1 MLPPPPPP
9 RLLREGAAGCSDWL
23 KCEAWV
29 EDLRGTLSSGMSSPH
44 AAASAAAGDRVRGGA
59 RAAPPPLPPPPLPRG
74 PTAWARLPSC
84 MGSRSVPSCSAE
96 SSWCAAASN
105 SSGVISMAS
114 CISREAARTNSG
126 SQYLPKPW
134 SLSTCNQDA
143 KIRYTLDTLILMR
156 VTTKEHTTHQHLSYF
171 KLETNLDCFASPCN
185 FAILHQLTKTLFFK
199 PHSFPLRLGS

>member
-1 MLPPPPPP
+1 MVLENFGQCCSVPVCFSVPQRGRFQMLPPPPPP

-59 RAAPPPLPPPPLPRG
+59 RAPPPLPPPPLPRG

-143 KIRYTLDTLILMR
+143 KNTLHIRHI
-156 VTTKEHTTHQHLSYF
+156 
-171 KLETNLDCFASPCN
+171 N
-185 FAILHQLTKTLFFK
+185 F
-199 PHSFPLRLGS
+199 SESNN